1 MISAPTSPAT
11 GPESPGSAPPG
22 QRAPDRAAL
31 RASTVRGPAASHRT
45 PSSHWHPTRP
55 RTRPLGGWAQKPS
68 LAHRPAPCPGT
79 GQMERKQTRGNR
91 WAGPCGGRRGASPGS
106 ANGAGS
112 SRPLFS
118 KSPQGSR
125 AAQPAQRENGRS
137 LRRKGSAQNQ
147 SDVRCYPILPPVPEG
162 PPRPRPPCTVRKR
175 GPAAPPPRRST
186 DHSRGTQTPV
196 PAACPQGQQGA
207 EAEGRAGGPQ
217 ASPAPSTSL
226 AFLTS

>member
-1 MISAPTSPAT
+1 MTSAPTSPAT
-11 GPESPGSAPPG
+11 GPESPGSALPG
-22 QRAPDRAAL
+22 QRAPGRAAL
-31 RASTVRGPAASHRT
+31 RASPRQQGGRRPHTAPPPRTGIPLGPAHAHWAGGPRS
-45 PSSHWHPTRP
+45 PHWHTG
-55 RTRPLGGWAQKPS
+55 L
-68 LAHRPAPCPGT
+68 LPALEPDRWREGRRGAT
-79 GQMERKQTRGNR
+79 G
-91 WAGPCGGRRGASPGS
+91 WAGPCGGRRVASPGS

-147 SDVRCYPILPPVPEG
+147 SDVWCYPILPAVPEG

-186 DHSRGTQTPV
+186 DHSRGTQTP
-196 PAACPQGQQGA
+196 PCLP
-207 EAEGRAGGPQ
+207 
-217 ASPAPSTSL
+217 PAPRDSRGPRQKGGLGAHRPLLLQALPLLS
-226 AFLTS
+226 

>member
-45 PSSHWHPTRP
+45 PSSYWHPTRP
-55 RTRPLGGWAQKPS
+55 RTRPLGRGPRSPHWHTGLLPA
-68 LAHRPAPCPGT
+68 LAPDRWRESRRGAT
-79 GQMERKQTRGNR
+79 G
-91 WAGPCGGRRGASPGS
+91 WAGPCGGRRSTSPGS

-147 SDVRCYPILPPVPEG
+147 SDVWCYPILPPVPEG

-175 GPAAPPPRRST
+175 GPAAPPPRRPT

-207 EAEGRAGGPQ
+207 EAERRAGGPQ